1 MARTP
6 APFDFHSPRLDE
18 SAPTVANWI
27 LMVLAKAINFYSR
40 KVLEKS
46 FFGQFLRK
54 TRRTFLSYFKPDY
67 ITKSI
72 AENRKG
78 DCHRCGACC
87 ELVLKCPFLGK
98 DAQNL
103 PYCRVYGELRP
114 NNCRNYPI
122 DAVDSEIDQ
131 CGYTFA
137 KPAALLPGI
146 IATTASTVAS
156 RASGVSRV

>member
-1 MARTP
+1 MLLSNAVR
-6 APFDFHSPRLDE
+6 
-18 SAPTVANWI
+18 
-27 LMVLAKAINFYSR
+27 FYTSR
-40 KVLEKS
+40 IMEKS
-46 FFGQFLRK
+46 FIGQFLRK
-54 TRRTFLSYFKPDY
+54 TRRTFLSYFNPDY
-67 ITKSI
+67 IRKSI
-72 AENRKG
+72 AEDRKG

-122 DAVDSEIDQ
+122 DAVDSEIEQ

-137 KPAALLPGI
+137 KPAELLPGLI
-146 IATTASTVAS
+146 SVTGATGA
-156 RASGVSRV
+156 RASAAFRV